1 MIKMMRRSIFA
12 VATILILIL
21 SYSSLGEHEVASIGK
36 IKPYWVK
43 TYGGDGDDIA
53 KCVDAYGDVVY
64 VAGETSS
71 GDATKIFLLKYTSK
85 GRFQWNV
92 SLDGS
97 AVKDIVVYGDAIYV
111 LGEIDETGNKNV
123 FVSKVSSDGNIV
135 WTKTWGGSS
144 EDIAG
149 GIVAK
154 GNAIYICGETKSFG
168 ALGSDVFIAKYDLD
182 GNFVWQKLWGRSGNE
197 GGYDILS
204 TNDGVCVVGYTTSY
218 GAGEKDVLVL
228 KFDFDGNIV
237 WTKTWGGSSEDIAMK
252 ITSLDE
258 FYVLGYTAS
267 YFPHALLLKYDGQG
281 NMLFERRWGESE
293 EDIAEDIA
301 TSSDAIF
308 IVGKTAQGWGGDIF
322 LLKYTSEGILRFAK
336 TWGGFREDAAYG
348 IDIDGSVMYIVG
360 YTTERATAKDAF
372 ILKCNLYGVR
382 SISIEKTGIINNE
395 AISVFGRE
403 VFPLL
408 EKTDSSSTTAALSL

>member
-97 AVKDIVVYGDAIYV
+97 VVKDIVVYGDAIYV

-123 FVSKVSSDGNIV
+123 FVSKVSS
-135 WTKTWGGSS
+135 
-144 EDIAG
+144 
-149 GIVAK
+149 
-154 GNAIYICGETKSFG
+154 
-168 ALGSDVFIAKYDLD
+168 
-182 GNFVWQKLWGRSGNE
+182 
-197 GGYDILS
+197 
-204 TNDGVCVVGYTTSY
+204 
-218 GAGEKDVLVL
+218 
-228 KFDFDGNIV
+228 DGNIV